1 MLASLL
7 FRTDRTVC
15 RFHNLFPDSSTFPLN
30 TWNLVPLLLNVGWP
44 YSLFLKNRMWRQR
57 DSERLPKGKS
67 KGTEAP
73 PWSPGSLD
81 LEVKPPGLMGTLLC
95 GETHRENWGLQGPQ
109 EMHHHRRGLEPNIST
124 SVQEETLILNPNPST
139 QFEKTSFCCGL
150 QSVDLRVICYLAR
163 RSNLKCFFRTLLKAI
178 HHLLSFP

>member
-1 MLASLL
+1 
-7 FRTDRTVC
+7 
-15 RFHNLFPDSSTFPLN
+15 
-30 TWNLVPLLLNVGWP
+30 
-44 YSLFLKNRMWRQR
+44 MWRQR

-73 PWSPGSLD
+73 PWFPGSLD
-81 LEVKPPGLMGTLLC
+81 LRGEATRAYGHSILWRLTGKTEVSRG
-95 GETHRENWGLQGPQ
+95 HQHQ
-109 EMHHHRRGLEPNIST
+109 EMHHLRRGLEPNIST